1 MGDLRLRQ
9 SAASYLWFVVFL
21 LFCSNFYECVLFLQ
35 WNDLDAPEAHPF
47 PGRYE
52 ESLSDFQRLL
62 LLRCFRVDRVYLAI
76 TNFVTGRMGEK
87 YVTPPVISFE
97 AIYEQSTPFS
107 PIIFI
112 LSPGSD
118 PASDLLKLAERSGFG
133 GNKLKFLAM
142 GQGQEKVSC
151 QSVLMFFVVVV

>member
-1 MGDLRLRQ
+1 MFI
-9 SAASYLWFVVFL
+9 YLFV
-21 LFCSNFYECVLFLQ
+21 FCLQ
-35 WNDLDAPEAHPF
+35 WSDLDAPEAHPF
-47 PGRYE
+47 PGKYDE
-52 ESLSDFQRLL
+52 TLSDFQRLL

-97 AIYEQSTPFS
+97 AIFEQSTPFS

-133 GNKLKFLAM
+133 ANKLKFLAM
-142 GQGQEKVSC
+142 GQGQEKVS
-151 QSVLMFFVVVV
+151 VF